1 MCKYCRNNMN
11 INSIATHIVNYKN
24 CIILIKNVPCIECEY
39 CGEKYY
45 TDEVGKKLETI
56 IDKAKLLME
65 EIAVVDYSKV
75 DL

>member
-39 CGEKYY
+39 CGEK
-45 TDEVGKKLETI
+45 LETI

>member
-1 MCKYCRNNMN
+1 M
-11 INSIATHIVNYKN
+11 
-24 CIILIKNVPCIECEY
+24 IKNVPCIECEY

-45 TDEVGKKLETI
+45 TDEVGEKLETI